1 MKMSSSMF
9 SPSSRSIT
17 QSITGRPATLSSGV
31 GVRWVCG
38 RSRVPFPASGM
49 MTCISAS
56 PVAVFEPYQVVEVV
70 GGRLQHVAVHHGLDL
85 VHERRRDVR
94 ALAGP
99 ERARD
104 EAIALLDP
112 QDQLAGQDVHRLV
125 LQVVVLQTQDMTS
138 LQVQ

>member
-56 PVAVFEPYQVVEVV
+56 PVAVFEPHQVVQMI
-70 GGRLQHVAVHHGLDL
+70 GGRLQHVAVHDGLDL

-99 ERARD
+99 EGTRD
-104 EAIALLDP
+104 QAVTLLHP
-112 QDQLAGQDVHRLV
+112 ENQLTRQHVHRLV
-125 LQVVVLQTQDMTS
+125 LQIVVLETQNVTG
-138 LQVQ
+138 LHVQ